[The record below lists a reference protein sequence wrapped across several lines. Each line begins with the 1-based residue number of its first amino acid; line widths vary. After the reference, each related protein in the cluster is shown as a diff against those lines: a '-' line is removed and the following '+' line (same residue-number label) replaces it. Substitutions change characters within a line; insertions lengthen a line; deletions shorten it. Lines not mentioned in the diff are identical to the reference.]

1 MFNKLSLLTGF
12 NENCAHS
19 PLSFYGWEFKKKRYW
34 EVEFFTKSQEEKQ
47 HAYSMSDV
55 GLEVLNSL

>member
-1 MFNKLSLLTGF
+1 MKNVLIHHFHF
-12 NENCAHS
+12 MDEN
-19 PLSFYGWEFKKKRYW
+19 LKKKRYW